1 MKVFLKKAYHWIFY
15 KVSIRQPKAIARLFL
30 ELPIRPIGYLYTS
43 VPAWERR
50 IPNTVFQTWIT
61 PSLGR
66 SHRHALAQFRYR
78 NADFTFRF
86 FSDADADRFMAE
98 AFGDDPIYE
107 VYRSALFG
115 PLKMDIWRYCMLY
128 HFGGVYCDIG
138 KALKVPIRDLITTDA
153 SAVIAWEK
161 RNVSPFPVS
170 AAAAAVLQHPNRR
183 VINWAMMFAP
193 RHPIMKRAID
203 GIVDR
208 FPAVRG
214 VCMLE
219 PKEAILKFTGPLWL
233 TECILAAAETGE
245 LDGVVQSGIEFHDT
259 AEWELPGS
267 YVRYIG
273 RPAYILARNQPIVS

>member
-1 MKVFLKKAYHWIFY
+1 MRVFVRKVLRKIFY
-15 KVSIRQPKAIARLFL
+15 KASIHQPRVVARLCR
-30 ELPIRPIGYLYTS
+30 ELPVRSIGDIYTS
-43 VPAWERR
+43 VPEWERR
-50 IPNTVFQTWIT
+50 IPNTVFQTWVT
-61 PSLGR
+61 PALGR
-66 SHRHALAQFRYR
+66 SHRNALARFRQR

-86 FSDADADRFMAE
+86 FSDADADRFMADM
-98 AFGDDPIYE
+98 FGDHPIYA
-107 VYRSALFG
+107 VYQSGLFG

-128 HFGGVYCDIG
+128 RFGGVYCDIG
-138 KALKVPIRDLITTDA
+138 KAIRTPIRELISTEA

-170 AAAAAVLQHPNRR
+170 ATAAAVLQHPDKR

-193 RHPIMKRAID
+193 RHPVMKRVID

-208 FPAVRG
+208 FPTVRG

-245 LDGVVQSGIEFHDT
+245 LHDVVQCGIEFHDS